1 MSDSASAPER
11 PVVAGGLPLRRT
23 LVTVVAVVGFVL
35 VTVLAFVVQV
45 VLARATVDEADRGLR
60 ERSSLVASEVAEAS
74 SRDRVV
80 VPDAVLD
87 LGVVVYVDGR
97 LQAGTPPPRLVELYT
112 GLGAEGRTR
121 IVDADGTLRVR
132 SDAFALPGGRRGAVV
147 VAERLEPY
155 QRADRDALLTS
166 LALGL
171 LLTVAAAA
179 VAAWVS
185 RRALAPVAA
194 MAATAEDWSEHDL
207 SRRFGLG
214 PPRDELTTLA
224 ATLDGL
230 LEKVAAAIRAEQRL
244 TSELAH
250 ELRTPLSAVQGAAEL
265 VAMRDDLDDDARAD
279 LEEVLDGCRRM
290 ARTITDLLDLV
301 RLPSAGRCEVPEV
314 RAALLAERPE
324 IDVEVADGAER
335 LGVAAERR
343 FVLRALE
350 PLLDNARRHASR
362 VRVRIE
368 SADGGRALW
377 FHVDDDGPGFGA
389 LGERAFEPG
398 RSTSGG
404 PGLGLALAR
413 RVARTLGGDVTLT
426 GAPAGWSTRVT
437 IRLPSV

>member
-1 MSDSASAPER
+1 MSPPVSARER

-45 VLARATVDEADRGLR
+45 VLARATVDEADSGLR
-60 ERSSLVASEVAEAS
+60 ERSSLVAAAVVDAS
-74 SRDRVV
+74 TRERVV
-80 VPDAVLD
+80 VPAAVLD
-87 LGVVVYVDGR
+87 LGVVVYVDGT
-97 LQAGTPPPRLVELYT
+97 LQAGTPPPRLADLYG

-121 IVDADGTLRVR
+121 IVDADDTLRVR
-132 SDAFALPGGRRGAVV
+132 SDAFALPSGRRGTVV

-214 PPRDELTTLA
+214 RPRDELTTLA

-301 RLPSAGRCEVPEV
+301 RLPSAGRCDVAEV
-314 RAALLAERPE
+314 RAALASERPGVGV
-324 IDVEVADGAER
+324 DVDAAAEQ

-343 FVLRALE
+343 FVLRVLQ
-350 PLLDNARRHASR
+350 PLMDNAQRHAAR
-362 VRVRIE
+362 VRVRVE

-377 FHVDDDGPGFGA
+377 FHVDDDGPGFGV
-389 LGERAFEPG
+389 LGEQAFEPG

-426 GAPAGWSTRVT
+426 PAPDGWSTRVSV
-437 IRLPSV
+437 RLPSA